1 MPTLALRGF
10 LWLRAFAAL
19 QCGAGGCARLR
30 STIPAS
36 PWLISMTQK
45 YFGTDGIR
53 GTVGQAPIT
62 PDFVLRLAHAVGRVL
77 KQTEERPT
85 VLIGKDTRISGYM
98 LESALE
104 SGFNS
109 AGVDVVLLGPLPT
122 PGVAYLTRSQRA
134 SLGVVISASHNPY
147 ADNGIKFFS
156 AQGAKLPDAW
166 EQAVEA
172 ALEESPVWADSATL
186 GKARRLEDAAGRYI
200 EFCKSTFSNDL
211 SLKGIKMVV
220 DAAHGAAYH
229 IAPKVFHE
237 LGAEVI
243 AIGCAPDGMNINQGV
258 GATHPQA
265 LVQAVLEQG
274 ADFGI
279 ALDGDADR
287 LLMVDRAG
295 RLYNGDELLYL
306 MACDRM
312 GRNQPLPG
320 VVGTLM
326 TNMAVELALQ
336 ARGVP
341 LVRAKVGDRY
351 VLEELN
357 RRNWTLGGE
366 GSGHLLALDKH
377 TTGDGLVSALQVLQ
391 TCVGSGQSMSE
402 MLAELVLF
410 PQVLLNVR
418 LQPGQD
424 WKSNSLLAQETRAV
438 EAELGQTGRLLIR
451 ASGTEPLL
459 RVMVEARDAAQAHAC
474 AQRLI
479 DAVQQ
484 G

>member
-1 MPTLALRGF
+1 
-10 LWLRAFAAL
+10 
-19 QCGAGGCARLR
+19 
-30 STIPAS
+30 
-36 PWLISMTQK
+36 MTRQ

-77 KQTEERPT
+77 KRDESRPT

-122 PGVAYLTRSQRA
+122 PGVAYLTRAQRA
-134 SLGVVISASHNPY
+134 ALGVVISASHNPF

-156 AQGAKLPDAW
+156 AQGSKLSDAW
-166 EQAVEA
+166 ELDVEQVLA
-172 ALEESPVWADSATL
+172 QPPVWADSAHL
-186 GKARRLEDAAGRYI
+186 GKTRRLDDAAGRYI
-200 EFCKSTFSNDL
+200 EFCKSTFANDL
-211 SLKGIKMVV
+211 TLKGLKVVV
-220 DAAHGAAYH
+220 DAAHGAAYN

-237 LGAEVI
+237 LGAEVV
-243 AIGCAPDGMNINQGV
+243 AIGCAPDGLNINQGV

-265 LVQAVLEQG
+265 LVAAVKAHQA
-274 ADFGI
+274 DYGI

-287 LLMVDRAG
+287 LQLVDASG

-306 MACDRM
+306 MACDRL
-312 GRNQPLPG
+312 GRGQSVPG

-326 TNMAVELALQ
+326 TNMAVQLALE
-336 ARGVP
+336 ARGVSCF
-341 LVRAKVGDRY
+341 RAKVGDRY
-351 VLEELN
+351 VLEALTQ
-357 RRNWTLGGE
+357 RGWLLGGE

-391 TCVGSGQSMSE
+391 ACAHSGRSM
-402 MLAELVLF
+402 AELLADVNLF
-410 PQVLLNVR
+410 PQTLINVR

-424 WKSNSLLAQETRAV
+424 WQASPGLDAATRAV
-438 EAELGQTGRLLIR
+438 EAMLGANGRLLLR
-451 ASGTEPLL
+451 ASGTEPLV
-459 RVMVEARDAAQAHAC
+459 RVMVEARDAGLALVC
-474 AQRLI
+474 AQQIADCL
-479 DAVQQ
+479 AA
-484 G
+484 